1 MEYVSSFQEI
11 PGMLNSSETG
21 HSFILGGKGEGP
33 VFIGLLIGHIPPKAR
48 ASAISST
55 VFQKKKIVVLNEISF
70 FRA

>member
-11 PGMLNSSETG
+11 LGMLNSSKTE

-33 VFIGLLIGHIPPKAR
+33 VFIGLLIGHIPPNDR

-55 VFQKKKIVVLNEISF
+55 FKKKNSGIK
-70 FRA
+70 

>member
-1 MEYVSSFQEI
+1 MEYASSFQEI
-11 PGMLNSSETG
+11 PGMLNSSKTG
-21 HSFILGGKGEGP
+21 HSFILGGKEEGP

-55 VFQKKKIVVLNEISF
+55 VKKKKIVVLNEISF